1 MSKITVN
8 YVIQSDP
15 WDIITEPNVYFLP
28 ENYTDPNKITARL
41 IKDTF
46 PIKSQRFFFRFYL
59 LDKIENL
66 RLWMDLPPNATIPVY
81 TDKVFVKV
89 LRIPLNADEDNHTS
103 DYLFEKTERIEK
115 VEKRMKDDNKTM
127 VSSSNFDGF
136 DFGSISQQKPQQTQG
151 EQVLQPQVPQQIQ
164 QNTLQDQSKF
174 INKPQNTLFN
184 VFDDIKPSDSSK
196 INNKIKE
203 NKENTYEFEFLGN
216 ESYFKDNIKQENTF
230 KSK

>member
-1 MSKITVN
+1 
-8 YVIQSDP
+8 
-15 WDIITEPNVYFLP
+15 
-28 ENYTDPNKITARL
+28 
-41 IKDTF
+41 
-46 PIKSQRFFFRFYL
+46 
-59 LDKIENL
+59 
-66 RLWMDLPPNATIPVY
+66 
-81 TDKVFVKV
+81 
-89 LRIPLNADEDNHTS
+89 
-103 DYLFEKTERIEK
+103 
-115 VEKRMKDDNKTM
+115 M